1 MRYGYPPDL
10 AKLEADKVLVQGE
23 SLADIF
29 STEN

>member
-10 AKLEADKVLVQGE
+10 AKMEADRVIAQSE

-29 STEN
+29 SKE